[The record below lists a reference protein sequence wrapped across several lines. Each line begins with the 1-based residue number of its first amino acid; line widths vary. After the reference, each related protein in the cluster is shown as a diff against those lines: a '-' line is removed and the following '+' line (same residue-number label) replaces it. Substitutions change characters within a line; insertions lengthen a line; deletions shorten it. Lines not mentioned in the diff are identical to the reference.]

1 MKNMKQIKLN
11 NHIIA
16 KGEPPF
22 IIAEVGINHNGDIK
36 NALKMIDVAKNSSV
50 NAIKFQTFKASE
62 LTSDKSQKYTYKS
75 QGKNITESMYEM
87 FKRCE
92 LERKDWKKIKKRCDE
107 RKILFLSTPQ
117 NKTDLDLLLDL
128 GISAIK
134 VGSDDFTN
142 LPLIKE
148 FSTTKLPL
156 LLSCGMA
163 DLSEICT
170 SLNTIGAFDGY
181 PTILLHTTSQYPTPV
196 KDVNLLKL
204 KTLQN
209 IFQNIPIGFSD
220 HTQGSLASSLAV
232 SLGAVVFEK
241 HFTLD
246 NNLPGPDHW
255 FSENPTSL
263 KKWASSIKNAYTML
277 GNSILKPTKEE
288 LKMRKIARRS
298 IVTLKDIKKG
308 EKFKKNNLG
317 VRRPGTGIPPVL
329 LEKIIGLKSI
339 KTIKKGEKIK
349 FGDFKF

>member
-36 NALKMIDVAKNSSV
+36 KALKMIDVAKASAV

-62 LTSDKSQKYTYKS
+62 FISDHNEKYTYKS
-75 QGKNITESMYEM
+75 QGKNVTESMYEM

-92 LERKDWKKIKKRCDE
+92 LDKEDWKKIKKRCDE
-107 RKILFLSTPQ
+107 KKILFLSTPQ

-128 GISAIK
+128 GITAIK
-134 VGSDDFTN
+134 IGSDDFTN

-148 FSTTKLPL
+148 YSSTRLPIF
-156 LLSCGMA
+156 LSCGMA
-163 DLSEICT
+163 DLSEINT
-170 SLNTIGAFDGY
+170 SLNTIGALEGY
-181 PTILLHTTSQYPTPV
+181 PTVLLLTTSQYPTPA

-204 KTLQN
+204 RTLQN
-209 IFQNIPIGFSD
+209 KFPNIPLGFSD

-232 SLGAVVFEK
+232 SFGAVVFEK

-255 FSENPTSL
+255 FSENPKSL
-263 KKWASSIKNAYTML
+263 KEWVSSIKNAYTML
-277 GNSILKPTKEE
+277 GNSTVKPTKNE
-288 LKMRKIARRS
+288 LKIRKIARRS
-298 IVTLKDIKKG
+298 IVTLKNIKKG
-308 EKFKKNNLG
+308 EKFDKNNLG
-317 VRRPGTGIPPVL
+317 SRRPGTGLSPNLIENIL
-329 LEKIIGLKSI
+329 GLKS
-339 KTIKKGEKIK
+339 TREIKKGEKINS
-349 FGDFKF
+349 GDFK

>member
-1 MKNMKQIKLN
+1 MKQIKLN

-16 KGEPPF
+16 KGKPPF

-36 NALKMIDVAKNSSV
+36 NALKMIDIAKSSAV

-62 LTSDKSQKYTYKS
+62 LISDHNQKYTYKS
-75 QGKNITESMYEM
+75 QGKNVTESMYDM

-92 LERKDWKKIKKRCDE
+92 LEKGDWRKIKKRCDE
-107 RKILFLSTPQ
+107 KKILFLSTPQ

-128 GISAIK
+128 GITAIK

-148 FSTTKLPL
+148 YSSTGLPL

-163 DLSEICT
+163 DLSEIST
-170 SLNTIGAFDGY
+170 SLNTIGTFDGY
-181 PTILLHTTSQYPTPV
+181 PTVLLHTTSQYPTPE
-196 KDVNLLKL
+196 KNVNLLKL
-204 KTLQN
+204 KTLEN
-209 IFQNIPIGFSD
+209 TFPNIPLGFSD
-220 HTQGSLASSLAV
+220 HTQGPLASSLAV

-255 FSENPTSL
+255 FSENPLSL
-263 KKWASSIKNAYTML
+263 KNWVSSIKNAYALL
-277 GNSILKPTKEE
+277 GNSELKPTKDE

-298 IVTLKDIKKG
+298 IVTLKDVKKG
-308 EKFKKNNLG
+308 EKFDMNNLG
-317 VRRPGTGIPPVL
+317 FRRPGTGLTPYFI
-329 LEKIIGLKSI
+329 ENIIGLMSVRD
-339 KTIKKGEKIK
+339 IKKGEKIN
-349 FGDFKF
+349 FGDFKL